1 MLRKIAVLLSALAM
15 MMFMA
20 VPPAMAHHDVG
31 HTNQSER
38 GNKSDDL
45 EDPNKGGGQE
55 HTRNAKPPK
64 GGGEKHGGGD
74 GDNGGGND
82 GCGTC

>member
-1 MLRKIAVLLSALAM
+1 VVLRKRLAVLLSALAM
-15 MMFMA
+15 MGVMA
-20 VPPAMAHHDVG
+20 VPPAMAHHDVD

-45 EDPNKGGGQE
+45 EDANQGGGQE
-55 HTRNAKPPK
+55 HTRNARPPH
-64 GGGEKHGGGD
+64 GGGDQHGGGD

-82 GCGTC
+82 